1 MLQRMVELYLNYH
14 PILSFANERDASRGA
29 GFIEW
34 PAMRV
39 AWGKVWRAT
48 KIVLAVLV
56 IGGVA
61 WQFAKILCQPE
72 LWAKPLEPDMG
83 WLLVAVAGYVLAFCC
98 WGLFWLRLVRGCGE
112 KLPLLTAAEAYF
124 ASQLGKY
131 VPGKMLAIVLRVAF
145 AQAAGVRTGVA
156 AITAI

>member
-14 PILSFANERDASRGA
+14 PILRFANERDAACGA

-39 AWGKVWRAT
+39 ALGKVWRAT

-61 WQFAKILCQPE
+61 WQFAKILRQPE

-98 WGLFWLRLVRGCGE
+98 RGLLWLRPGGGCLDE
-112 KLPLLTAAEAYF
+112 APLAPRP
-124 ASQLGKY
+124 S
-131 VPGKMLAIVLRVAF
+131 P
-145 AQAAGVRTGVA
+145 
-156 AITAI
+156 

>member
-14 PILSFANERDASRGA
+14 PILRFANERDAACGA

-39 AWGKVWRAT
+39 ALGKVWRAT

-61 WQFAKILCQPE
+61 WQFAKILRQPE

-98 WGLFWLRLVRGCGE
+98 WGLFWLPLGLACGG
-112 KLPLLTAAEAYF
+112 KPPPPPRAEAEF
-124 ASQLGKY
+124 ARQL
-131 VPGKMLAIVLRVAF
+131 PQECSWETMAIELRA
-145 AQAAGVRTGVA
+145 
-156 AITAI
+156 

>member
-1 MLQRMVELYLNYH
+1 MLQRMVELSLNDH
-14 PILSFANERDASRGA
+14 PILRFANERDAACGA

-61 WQFAKILCQPE
+61 WQFAKILRQPE

-83 WLLVAVAGYVLAFCC
+83 WLLVAVAGDGLAFFC

-112 KLPLLTAAEAYF
+112 KLPLPDRAQAYF
-124 ASQLGKY
+124 ARPPRTY
-131 VPGKMLAIVLRVAF
+131 V
-145 AQAAGVRTGVA
+145 
-156 AITAI
+156 